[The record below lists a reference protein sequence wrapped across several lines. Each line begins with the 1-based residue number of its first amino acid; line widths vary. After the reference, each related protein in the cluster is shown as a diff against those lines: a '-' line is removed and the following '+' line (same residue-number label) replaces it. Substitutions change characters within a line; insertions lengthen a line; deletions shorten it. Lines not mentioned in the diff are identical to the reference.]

1 MKKCLFFILLIACFC
16 ISTGQNLD
24 SLWKIYNNKEQAD
37 TNRLK
42 AIQTLIR
49 NYATNDPDTAIVLAQ
64 LEEKLADLLPPSN
77 KKTWIADAL
86 GNTGFCFMN
95 KGDLPKALDYF
106 LKSLKLYEEI
116 QDKKG
121 IGYCYV
127 YLGQFYFYQSNDLKA
142 LEYIQ
147 KALKIKQDLGDKKG
161 IGSCYVNIGNYYLK
175 KSDYPMALDYYLKG
189 LKILT
194 EINNKK
200 YIENCYG
207 NIGNIY
213 YYQLDYN
220 KSLEYYVKALRIQQ
234 EINDRNGMA
243 ISYLN
248 IVGVYEKLANYKLAM
263 LYGDSALKTSKEI
276 EDIDSERLT
285 YGKLGVIYSKINK
298 YKEAYEYDVKFKML
312 TDSMFNADNSKQ
324 LGDMKTQ
331 FEVEKKEAELKV
343 KSEAEQEKLKA
354 VASEEKKRQEVIIGA
369 VAGILLVVVLFSFSL
384 YRRFKLT
391 QKQKEVIEEQ
401 KLLVDKA
408 FEELHEKNKEVMDSI
423 YYARKIQRA
432 LITPEKYIENSLNKL
447 TKSK

>member
-1 MKKCLFFILLIACFC
+1 MKKWLFFIFLITCFC
-16 ISTGQNLD
+16 FSNGQNLD
-24 SLWKIYNNKEQAD
+24 SLWKVYNDKTQID

-42 AIQTLIR
+42 AIQTLVR
-49 NYATNDPDTAIVLAQ
+49 NYSTNNPDTAIILAQ
-64 LEEKLADLLPPSN
+64 QEEKLADLLPATN
-77 KKTWIADAL
+77 KKKWIADAL
-86 GNTGFCFMN
+86 SNTGFCFMN
-95 KGDLPKALDYF
+95 KGDLPKALDYY

-127 YLGQFYFYQSNDLKA
+127 YLGQFYYYQSDDSKA
-142 LEYIQ
+142 LEYFQ
-147 KALKIKQDLGDKKG
+147 KALKIKQELGDKKG
-161 IGSCYVNIGNYYLK
+161 TGSCYVNIGNFYLK
-175 KSDYPMALDYYLKG
+175 KNDYTTALDYYLKG

-213 YYQLDYN
+213 YYQLDNN
-220 KSLEYYVKALRIQQ
+220 KALEYYIKALRIQQ
-234 EINDRNGMA
+234 EINDKNGMA

-248 IVGVYEKLANYKLAM
+248 IAGVYEKLANYKLAI
-263 LYGDSALKTSKEI
+263 LFSDSAIQTSKEV

-285 YGKLGVIYSKINK
+285 YGKLGIIYSKINK
-298 YKEAYEYDVKFKML
+298 YKEAYEYNVKFKML

-331 FEVEKKEAELKV
+331 FEVEKKEAELI
-343 KSEAEQEKLKA
+343 
-354 VASEEKKRQEVIIGA
+354 VII
-369 VAGILLVVVLFSFSL
+369 FSL
-384 YRRFKLT
+384 SLFKRFKVT

-423 YYARKIQRA
+423 YYAEKIQRA
-432 LITPEKYIENSLNKL
+432 LITSEKYIENSLNKL
-447 TKSK
+447 TKNK